1 MDAEKTA
8 AVKSGVVSA
17 FLTPG
22 GIGGALGKGG
32 AARTTP
38 TERRMRGAVAAGDV
52 LSLRVHSTSALI
64 PNAILVSPVLR
75 VHLVDS
81 ETGFPLNPSGTDTT
95 PVQTAPFD
103 LNRRVKA
110 SMSPEWNETL
120 DVEELVPGRDPLQ
133 GAVAVRAAPAGPEF
147 WILRREA
154 RHVSQRPAREDRVG
168 FPQAPQDQGPAAE
181 LWQAPG
187 AAVQVPG
194 EAQGLVGALTKTAFN
209 NWADQKDV
217 VGDLAVYRTW
227 KETIKHAPALRPLY
241 PAHVNVTVAAA
252 PRGGAATFLSSLKD
266 NIKSAA
272 ALPAPGMTLKGLVTG
287 KAIKPRPGMKER
299 IERER
304 ALGGGWRGAQ
314 DVLTSAPADEA
325 AEVTETLGR
334 LPYETLCYGMDAD
347 AAAAH
352 QAASTPMKAAIV
364 TAIKQGEDGPG
375 GDVRGWGQ
383 AREAGRR
390 QTASRQ
396 GTPRR
401 LRDPQRR
408 GPDAGDPSGS
418 RARSASSRRSISSG
432 ADSPLCAG
440 GLHVYTVQIF

>member
-1 MDAEKTA
+1 
-8 AVKSGVVSA
+8 
-17 FLTPG
+17 
-22 GIGGALGKGG
+22 
-32 AARTTP
+32 
-38 TERRMRGAVAAGDV
+38 MRGAVAADDV

-120 DVEELVPGRDPLQ
+120 DVEELVQDVTHSRALLLFELLQPVPSFGYYDERPDMFPNGQPAKIAWGFLKLLRTRDQQPNFGRLQ
-133 GAVAVRAAPAGPEF
+133 
-147 WILRREA
+147 
-154 RHVSQRPAREDRVG
+154 
-168 FPQAPQDQGPAAE
+168 
-181 LWQAPG
+181 
-187 AAVQVPG
+187 VQLYKFPG

-209 NWADQKDV
+209 NWAGQKDV

-252 PRGGAATFLSSLKD
+252 PRGGAATALLSSLKD
-266 NIKSAA
+266 NIKNAA

-304 ALGGGWRGAQ
+304 ALGGC
-314 DVLTSAPADEA
+314 LLYTSPSPRDA
-325 AEVTETLGR
+325 TL
-334 LPYETLCYGMDAD
+334 
-347 AAAAH
+347 
-352 QAASTPMKAAIV
+352 
-364 TAIKQGEDGPG
+364 
-375 GDVRGWGQ
+375 
-383 AREAGRR
+383 
-390 QTASRQ
+390 SRM
-396 GTPRR
+396 
-401 LRDPQRR
+401 
-408 GPDAGDPSGS
+408 PS
-418 RARSASSRRSISSG
+418 SA
-432 ADSPLCAG
+432 
-440 GLHVYTVQIF
+440 